1 MILKYLS
8 KAAEKFGPLKDRVS
22 IFNTANRESSAHGQA
37 CDKEN
42 QKICVEITQIYSS
55 LCKCWETLILCLEL
69 VTVNSHKFEVLMA
82 RSSFQIISSSNK
94 AK

>member
-1 MILKYLS
+1 MIHCTNMILKYLS
-8 KAAEKFGPLKDRVS
+8 KAAEKFGPLKNRVS

-69 VTVNSHKFEVLMA
+69 VTVKSHKF
-82 RSSFQIISSSNK
+82 
-94 AK
+94 